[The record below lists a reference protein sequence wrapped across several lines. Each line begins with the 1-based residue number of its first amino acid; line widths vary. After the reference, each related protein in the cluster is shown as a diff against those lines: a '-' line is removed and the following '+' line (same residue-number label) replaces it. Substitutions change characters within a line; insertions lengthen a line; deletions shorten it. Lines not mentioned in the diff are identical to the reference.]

1 MNDPQNGMDVTD
13 FTKDKTK
20 NVPCLQLQMTSDLSQ
35 GTCLDFSKYKITKA
49 TTYIMFLHF
58 SKHLCQ
64 PQKTK
69 QPLRLMAHSHCRIRT
84 WIPNPMYYTEVFTLV
99 RIQIQI
105 PTRMVS
111 GTVTVPILRMD
122 LCPNFTIFQSKDR
135 SLNPNQW
142 EISALYSNLSPSL
155 SPNPSPAI

>member
-1 MNDPQNGMDVTD
+1 MTHRKGWLWQIFAKN
-13 FTKDKTK
+13 KTK
-20 NVPCLQLQMTSDLSQ
+20 NLPCLKFRMTPDLI
-35 GTCLDFSKYKITKA
+35 LHFSKYNITKA
-49 TTYIMFLHF
+49 TTYIMFLHR
-58 SKHLCQ
+58 
-64 PQKTK
+64 TK
-69 QPLRLMAHSHCRIRT
+69 QPPRLMAYSHCRIRT

-142 EISALYSNLSPSL
+142 EISAMYSNLSPSL
-155 SPNPSPAI
+155 SQNTSPAM